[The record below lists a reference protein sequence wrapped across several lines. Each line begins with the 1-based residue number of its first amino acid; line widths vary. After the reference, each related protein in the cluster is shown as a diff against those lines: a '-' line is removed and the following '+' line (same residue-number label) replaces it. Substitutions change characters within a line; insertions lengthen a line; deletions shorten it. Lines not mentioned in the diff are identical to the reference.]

1 MIKLLKK
8 NIKIKNKI
16 FFKSSL
22 GNIDIFFID
31 KTFKIP
37 KNIKITINNINK
49 KLYFEGLLGVLS
61 LTFINEILFF
71 YKKNQLILI
80 HNSQKNKKSILNLYN
95 KLIKLKIKGVLQGFK
110 LNLILKGIG
119 FKAFVEN
126 NNLILKLGFSHN
138 IIITI
143 PSNIKVISQVNNLIF
158 SSIDFIFLTQFVHFI
173 KNHKKPEPYKGKGLL
188 LKNEKILKK
197 EGKKSKK

>member
-49 KLYFEGLLGVLS
+49 KLYFDGVLGVLS

-80 HNSQKNKKSILNLYN
+80 LNSQKNKKSILNLYN

-138 IIITI
+138 ITIAI

>member
-22 GNIDIFFID
+22 GNINIFFID

-37 KNIKITINNINK
+37 KNVKINIKNK
-49 KLYFEGLLGVLS
+49 ELYFEGLLGVLS
-61 LTFINEILFF
+61 LTFINDISFF

-80 HNSQKNKKSILNLYN
+80 LNSQKDKKSILNLYN

-119 FKAFVEN
+119 FKAFVEE

-138 IIITI
+138 ITIAI
-143 PSNIKVISQVNNLIF
+143 PSNIKVISQANILIF

>member
-22 GNIDIFFID
+22 GNIEIFFVD
-31 KTFKIP
+31 KIFNIP
-37 KNIKITINNINK
+37 KNIKIDIQNQTVVFK
-49 KLYFEGLLGVLS
+49 SLLGKLS
-61 LTFINEILFF
+61 LTFIDKILCF
-71 YKKNQLILI
+71 YEKNQLILI
-80 HNSQKNKKSILNLYN
+80 IDSQKNKKSILNLYN
-95 KLIKLKIKGVLQGFK
+95 KLIKIKIKGVLQGFK

-126 NNLILKLGFSHN
+126 DNLILKLGFSHN
-138 IIITI
+138 IFIKI
-143 PSNIKVISQVNNLIF
+143 PSEIKVISQLNNLIF
-158 SSIDFIFLTQFVHFI
+158 SSIDFISLTQFVHYI
-173 KNHKKPEPYKGKGLL
+173 RNHKKPEPYKGKGLL
-188 LKNEKILKK
+188 LKNENILKK

>member
-22 GNIDIFFID
+22 GNINIFFID

-37 KNIKITINNINK
+37 KNVKINIENNKI
-49 KLYFEGLLGVLS
+49 YFESLLGKLS
-61 LTFINEILFF
+61 LNYINEILFF
-71 YKKNQLILI
+71 FKKNQLILI
-80 HNSQKNKKSILNLYN
+80 FNSQKNKKSILNLYN

-119 FKAFVEN
+119 FKAIIEN

-138 IIITI
+138 ITI
-143 PSNIKVISQVNNLIF
+143 AIPVNIKVISQANNLIF

>member
-22 GNIDIFFID
+22 GNINIFFID

-37 KNIKITINNINK
+37 KNVKINIENNKI
-49 KLYFEGLLGVLS
+49 YFEGLLGKLS
-61 LTFINEILFF
+61 LNYINEILFF
-71 YKKNQLILI
+71 FKKNQLILI
-80 HNSQKNKKSILNLYN
+80 LNSQKNKKSILNLYN

-119 FKAFVEN
+119 FKASIEN
-126 NNLILKLGFSHN
+126 DNLILKLGFSHN
-138 IIITI
+138 ITIQI
-143 PSNIKVISQVNNLIF
+143 PSNIKVISQTNNLIF

>member
-22 GNIDIFFID
+22 GNINIFFID

-37 KNIKITINNINK
+37 KNIKINIENNKI
-49 KLYFEGLLGVLS
+49 YFEGLLGKLS
-61 LTFINEILFF
+61 LNYINEILFF
-71 YKKNQLILI
+71 FKKNQLILI
-80 HNSQKNKKSILNLYN
+80 LNSQKNKKSILNLYN

-119 FKAFVEN
+119 FKAIIEN

>member
-22 GNIDIFFID
+22 GNINIFFID

-37 KNIKITINNINK
+37 KNVKINIENNKIF
-49 KLYFEGLLGVLS
+49 FESLLGKLS
-61 LTFINEILFF
+61 LNYVNDILFF
-71 YKKNQLILI
+71 FKKNQLILI
-80 HNSQKNKKSILNLYN
+80 FNSQKNKKSILNLYN

-119 FKAFVEN
+119 FKAVVEN
-126 NNLILKLGFSHN
+126 SNLILKLGFSHN
-138 IIITI
+138 ITIPI
-143 PSNIKVISQVNNLIF
+143 PSNIKVISQANNLIF

>member
-22 GNIDIFFID
+22 GNINIFFID

-37 KNIKITINNINK
+37 KNIKINIENNKI
-49 KLYFEGLLGVLS
+49 YFEGLLGKLS
-61 LTFINEILFF
+61 LNYINEILFF
-71 YKKNQLILI
+71 FKKNQLILI
-80 HNSQKNKKSILNLYN
+80 LNSQKNKKSILNLYN

-119 FKAFVEN
+119 FKAFVEKD
-126 NNLILKLGFSHN
+126 NLILKLGFSHN
-138 IIITI
+138 ITIAI
-143 PSNIKVISQVNNLIF
+143 PSNIKVISQANNLIF

-188 LKNEKILKK
+188 LKNEKIIKK

>member
-22 GNIDIFFID
+22 GNINIFFID

-37 KNIKITINNINK
+37 KNVKINIKNK
-49 KLYFEGLLGVLS
+49 ELYFEGLLGVLS
-61 LTFINEILFF
+61 LTFINDILFF

-80 HNSQKNKKSILNLYN
+80 LNTQKNKKSILNLYN

-119 FKAFVEN
+119 FKAFVEE

-138 IIITI
+138 ITIAI
-143 PSNIKVISQVNNLIF
+143 PSNIKVISQANILIF

>member
-37 KNIKITINNINK
+37 KNVKISIKNK
-49 KLYFEGLLGVLS
+49 ELYFKGLLGVLS
-61 LTFINEILFF
+61 LTFINDILFF

-80 HNSQKNKKSILNLYN
+80 LNSQKNKKSILNLYN

-126 NNLILKLGFSHN
+126 DNLILKLGFSHN
-138 IIITI
+138 ITIAI
-143 PSNIKVISQVNNLIF
+143 PSNIKVISQANNLIF